1 MQDEVTFVIDENGDS
16 KYLLTD
22 AAKDIDLGGTPR
34 RASHVEPNNV
44 VFRVLFHILRRWLG
58 DKGRMSNFTRA
69 WPILWRVNLQ
79 PIGGPVIA
87 ERYFNRRQ
95 AINAEVVAINKFWTG
110 ELR

>member
-1 MQDEVTFVIDENGDS
+1 
-16 KYLLTD
+16 
-22 AAKDIDLGGTPR
+22 
-34 RASHVEPNNV
+34 
-44 VFRVLFHILRRWLG
+44 
-58 DKGRMSNFTRA
+58 MSNFTRA